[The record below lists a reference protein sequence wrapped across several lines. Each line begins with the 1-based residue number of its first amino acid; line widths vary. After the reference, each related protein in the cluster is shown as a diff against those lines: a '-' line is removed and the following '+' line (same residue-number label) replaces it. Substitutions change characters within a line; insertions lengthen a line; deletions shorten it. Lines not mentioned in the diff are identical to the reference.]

1 MIHLRERLKFI
12 ILKVF
17 KNPVLPASVMAL
29 PTSSQFAGMKASQSH
44 LYSAELTLLSNGRTS
59 IQIGSAGMIAEGD
72 SPTESKVAQPGNIQ
86 EGSHV
91 LAKTSNITA
100 LSQEGLKFHIL
111 KEKKIRNT

>member
-44 LYSAELTLLSNGRTS
+44 LYSAELTLMSNGRTS
-59 IQIGSAGMIAEGD
+59 IQISSAGMIAEGD
-72 SPTESKVAQPGNIQ
+72 SPTESKVAQPGYLQ

-91 LAKTSNITA
+91 LAKTSNKTA
-100 LSQEGLKFHIL
+100 LSREGLLFTRL
-111 KEKKIRNT
+111 KEKEIRNT